1 MPAGAT
7 PPIKGAR
14 RCATLVPGPPPRGD
28 PRCSRPGSGVYPLLA
43 TSNHSCIPNVAR
55 GRTRQTAGPGP
66 AALRLEYRALMDLKP
81 GTYRTADRAR
91 CPLAALACACFAER
105 VFHLRHGDCIVVRI
119 SQLAAVRLQRFAQP
133 AASGRA
139 GRRMPAVPSL
149 HGSAAPAFPAWRRVY
164 RGGGG
169 LPLRRLRRRRPTLP
183 LPERH
188 VRLGPLRR
196 MLQRLRRARRA
207 PAW

>member
-81 GTYRTADRAR
+81 GTYRRPRPMPAGRACLR
-91 CPLAALACACFAER
+91 VSLSAC
-105 VFHLRHGDCIVVRI
+105 FHLRHANCIVVRI

-149 HGSAAPAFPAWRRVY
+149 HGSAVPAFPAWRRVY